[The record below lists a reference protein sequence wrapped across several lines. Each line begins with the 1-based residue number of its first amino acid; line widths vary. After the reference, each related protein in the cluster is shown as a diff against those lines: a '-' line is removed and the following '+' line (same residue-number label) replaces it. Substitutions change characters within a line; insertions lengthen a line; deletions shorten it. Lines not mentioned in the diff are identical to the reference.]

1 MNPEMKKI
9 VGRMKVAQTKLQ
21 SRVDELMTNQDWLDE
36 AKKYAERA
44 GTDVK
49 KLISSDV
56 TKVKTFVDRQRKEL
70 ERVQKQLPAEVKR
83 FQKLLNQQRTELE
96 KMIRKIRLAKKTGA
110 SSGTKKRS
118 TSSTKKATSK
128 KSAS

>member
-110 SSGTKKRS
+110 SSGAKKRS
-118 TSSTKKATSK
+118 TSSTKKTTSK
-128 KSAS
+128 KSSS

>member
-1 MNPEMKKI
+1 MNAEMKKI
-9 VGRMKVAQTKLQ
+9 VNRLKDAQSKLQ
-21 SRVDELMTNQDWLDE
+21 SRVDGLMQNQDWIDE

-56 TKVKTFVDRQRKEL
+56 SKVKTFVDRQRKEL
-70 ERVQKQLPAEVKR
+70 ERVQKQLPGEVKR

-110 SSGTKKRS
+110 AAKTKKRS
-118 TSSTKKATSK
+118 TSTSKKATSK